1 MPALLFPN
9 GGVELYDVLVI
20 GGGPAGSHTAFA
32 LARRGYKV
40 VVLERNKHLGEKVSC
55 TGIISKECVD
65 SFAIGEDVIL
75 RKVNSASL
83 FSPSGKVLRVWRAET
98 QACILDRT
106 AFDIAMAQRAKQEGA
121 EYIPDSPV
129 VDIEVGNNGVRAK
142 TSSGGHEAIFEAK
155 AGVIASGFGSGLSER
170 LGMGSTADFVT
181 GAQTEVETF
190 GIDEVEVY
198 FGSEVAPGFFG
209 WLVPTS
215 VGMARVGLLSRRN
228 PDFYLKKLVASL
240 AAQGKITPGAFKVNY
255 GAIPLKP
262 LARTCGER
270 VLVVGDAAGQVKP
283 TSGGGIYYG
292 LLCADIAADTLHQAL
307 QEGDLSA
314 KSLSRYEQR
323 WGEKLKRELKIGRWA
338 RKLFERLSDGQ
349 FDRIFDIIKDNGIDK
364 DLLQTGDITYDWHG
378 KAVLR
383 LMGYKMLLKTM
394 NVVRMPFK
402 ASDN

>member
-1 MPALLFPN
+1 
-9 GGVELYDVLVI
+9 LYDVLVI
-20 GGGPAGSHTAFA
+20 GGGAAGSHTAFA

-40 VVLERNKHLGEKVSC
+40 VVLERKQHLGEKVSC

-65 SFAIGEDVIL
+65 SFAIEDDVIL

-142 TSSGGHEAIFEAK
+142 TSCGEHEAIFEARV
-155 AGVIASGFGSGLSER
+155 GVIASGFGSGLSER

-181 GAQTEVETF
+181 GAQAEVETS

-215 VGMARVGLLSRRN
+215 KGTARVGLLSRRN
-228 PDFYLKKLVASL
+228 PDFYLKRLAASL
-240 AAQGKITPGAFKVNY
+240 TTQGKIVPGTLKFNY

-262 LARTCGER
+262 LTRTYGER

-307 QEGDLSA
+307 QDGDLSA
-314 KSLSRYEQR
+314 KSLARYEQR

-349 FDRIFDIIKDNGIDK
+349 IDRIFDIIKDNGIDK
-364 DLLQTGDITYDWHG
+364 DLLQTEDVTYDWHG